1 MSAWLEKRLAVLTP
15 TRTAGLLAVLI
26 PAVFLALRPIDDVDV
41 FWQVR
46 IGQLIVA
53 EGFDLTEPLCYRQ
66 AGEPMSWL
74 GWLGQV
80 GLAAIHRA
88 AGWEGVQAAHVIL
101 YAAAL
106 GLVWLR
112 ISRVRVGPGTGLVAA
127 LLIFLPCMT
136 NCGERPQTFAFLA
149 FSLLLF
155 AGDARWSRLK
165 YWMLVVPLLL
175 IWQNVHPSL
184 PVAVAVC
191 GSRAVGR
198 WADERWGRAL
208 GRGLWVRPLLT
219 AIVAGGA
226 VFCTPTGF
234 AVLELGARNAEVS
247 RWLGIGEWQPAHAML
262 RATAGFW
269 FVLALGVLLWVRCRT
284 RLAWQDLLP
293 VLLLTGASLYW
304 TRMIVFWALLSGP
317 VLARLLEQA
326 RRTVFSHRRAAPFTA
341 VGRPWRYGAV
351 VVAAAAL
358 LTASPWVRPHV
369 AWLPRS
375 RRALFDPQLPFAGI
389 DALGRTLDQGRI
401 YNYREWGGIL
411 AFAGSPRWQ
420 IAIDGRIYRYDRSAW
435 RSHVAVALGADQYRA
450 VFDHDRPTALFL
462 RPSHDYRLIERLKG
476 DRDWS
481 DHYSDPTCHIF
492 IRREQAVAEARPAG
506 RREVRLSASP
516 SPQSPKGRRLAE
528 RPCRSSG
535 EPLDGSSGG

>member
-1 MSAWLEKRLAVLTP
+1 MSGRLSNRVVVLTP

-46 IGQLIVA
+46 IGQLITA

-66 AGEPMSWL
+66 VGEPMSWL

-80 GLAAIHRA
+80 SLAIIHRV
-88 AGWEGVQAAHVIL
+88 AGWEGVQAAHVVL

-112 ISRVRVGPGTGLVAA
+112 IGRVGVGPGTGLVAA
-127 LLIFLPCMT
+127 LLVFLPCTT
-136 NCGERPQTFAFLA
+136 NCGERPQTFAFFA

-165 YWMLVVPLLL
+165 YWALVVPLLL

-184 PVAVAVC
+184 PVAVAVL
-191 GSRAVGR
+191 GSQAVGR
-198 WADERWGRAL
+198 WADERFGRAQS
-208 GRGLWVRPLLT
+208 RGLWVRPLLT
-219 AIVAGGA
+219 AFVAGGA

-234 AVLELGARNAEVS
+234 AVLELGARNAEVA
-247 RWLGIGEWQPAHAML
+247 RWLGVGEWQPAHAML

-284 RLAWQDLLP
+284 RLTWRDLLP
-293 VLLLTGASLYW
+293 MLLLTGASLYW

-317 VLARLLEQA
+317 TLARLLEQA
-326 RRTVFSHRRAAPFTA
+326 RRTVFGHRRADLFTT
-341 VGRPWRYGAV
+341 VGRPWQYGAV

-358 LTASPWVRPHV
+358 LTASPWVRPRV
-369 AWLPRS
+369 TWLPQS
-375 RRALFDPQLPFAGI
+375 RRALFDPQLPFVGI
-389 DALGRTLDQGRI
+389 DVLAQTLDRGRI

-420 IAIDGRIYRYDRSAW
+420 IAIDGRIYRYAPDTW
-435 RSHVAVALGADQYRA
+435 RSHVAVALGADEYRA
-450 VFDHDRPTALFL
+450 VFDHDRPNALFL

-476 DRDWS
+476 DPDWS
-481 DHYSDPTCHIF
+481 DHYSDPMCHIF
-492 IRREQAVAEARPAG
+492 LRRDQAVAGAQDAG
-506 RREVRLSASP
+506 CDEVPLSASP
-516 SPQSPKGRRLAE
+516 SPQLPKGRRLAE